1 MDAKELLEKVRKI
14 EIKTRGLSQNI
25 FAGEYHT
32 AFKGRGVIFS
42 EVREYQPGDDIRDI
56 DWNVTARHNKPY
68 VKVYEE
74 ERELTMMLLI
84 DVSGSSDFGAMGESK
99 KERIAEIAATLA
111 FSSIQ
116 NNDKV
121 GVIFFSDHV
130 EKFIPPKKG
139 RKHILLIIREIID
152 MVPTSRGTNI
162 DVALKFMTNA
172 LKKRVSAFLLSDFI
186 DNHDYFSSMSIA
198 NRKHDLAAIQ
208 VYDRRDA
215 SMPDVGLVRIR
226 DMETGADRW
235 IDTSSSRVRRAF
247 DKAWYERQ
255 QKISSVTAR
264 CGVDMVSVTTDED
277 YVKALLALFHN
288 RGTARR

>member
-1 MDAKELLEKVRKI
+1 
-14 EIKTRGLSQNI
+14 
-25 FAGEYHT
+25 
-32 AFKGRGVIFS
+32 

-56 DWNVTARHNKPY
+56 DWNVTARQNRPY
-68 VKVYEE
+68 IKVYEE

-84 DVSGSSDFGAMGESK
+84 DVSGSSDFGAVGESK

-152 MVPTSRGTNI
+152 LVPSSRGTNI
-162 DVALKFMTNA
+162 DAALKFMTNA
-172 LKKRVSAFLLSDFI
+172 LKKRCSAFLLSDFI
-186 DNHDYFSSMSIA
+186 DNHDYFQSMNIA
-198 NRKHDLAAIQ
+198 NKKHDLAAIQ
-208 VYDRRDA
+208 IFDKRDA
-215 SMPDVGLVRIR
+215 TMPNVGLIR
-226 DMETGADRW
+226 VKDMETGSDKW
-235 IDTSSSRVRRAF
+235 IDTSSQKVRKAF

-255 QKISSVTAR
+255 QTISSTAAK
-264 CGVDMVSVTTDED
+264 CGVDMVSMSTDED
-277 YVKALLALFHN
+277 FVKSLLALFRN
-288 RGTARR
+288 RSMSRR